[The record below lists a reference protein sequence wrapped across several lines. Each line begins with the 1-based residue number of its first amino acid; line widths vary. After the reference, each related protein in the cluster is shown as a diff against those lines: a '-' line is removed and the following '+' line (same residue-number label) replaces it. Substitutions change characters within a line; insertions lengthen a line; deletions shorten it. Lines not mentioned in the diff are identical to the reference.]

1 MSETSSAPS
10 RSVLVVDMGKH
21 SRKSIKKLRKGEG
34 RLLDDVNALI
44 DELRAAGTIG
54 DSAQPV
60 VLVVKEKDND
70 AGLPMLGLLR

>member
-1 MSETSSAPS
+1 
-10 RSVLVVDMGKH
+10 VLVVDMGKH

-60 VLVVKEKDND
+60 VLVVKEKDNE
-70 AGLPMLGLLR
+70 ASLPMLGLLR